1 VTKKTKIRHRNGI
14 NKTFASMPLAARR
27 ILFLIM
33 SQIDPKHLIKEGQ
46 IFEISAKDY
55 SRVCN
60 IDINT
65 AYEQLKSGARLL
77 HKQSME
83 IPQEE
88 LLKAFARRPS
98 EFLESEKNWRGM
110 RLLHI
115 TDSCSYIDME
125 AVVQIR
131 FSRQM
136 EPYICMIEKDFTTQ
150 ILLSSVRISDTN
162 ASNLYQLLRKN
173 ISSGKK
179 KYFETSIDNLKIELG
194 VEKVK
199 TYNEFKYFKN
209 KFIER
214 SIKKIIEIT
223 EFRKIKMEI
232 SERKGK
238 KAHKVIIS
246 YEYDDF

>member
-1 VTKKTKIRHRNGI
+1 
-14 NKTFASMPLAARR
+14 MPLTARR
-27 ILFLIM
+27 VLFLIM
-33 SQIDPKHLIKEGQ
+33 AQIDPKHLIKEGQ

-55 SRVCN
+55 AHLCSVD
-60 IDINT
+60 IDT
-65 AYEQLKSGARLL
+65 AYQQLKKGARLL
-77 HKQSME
+77 HNQSME
-83 IPQEE
+83 IPQDE

-125 AVVQIR
+125 AIVQVR

-162 ASNLYQLLRKN
+162 ASNFYQLLRKN
-173 ISSGKK
+173 ISAGKK
-179 KYFETSIDNLKIELG
+179 RYFETLVDDLKIELG

-199 TYNEFKYFKN
+199 TYNEFKFFKN

-214 SIKKIIEIT
+214 SISKILNIT
-223 EFRKIKMEI
+223 EFRKIEMNI
-232 SERKGK
+232 SERKGR
-238 KAHKVIIS
+238 KAYKVIIS
-246 YEYDDF
+246 YEYEDY